1 MVTIFEYE
9 YDKSQRNKD
18 YCFSNTTILFL
29 QRTSN
34 VGMKKVFVG
43 YFKGVSVRIKKTTKN
58 SIQKTKNSLNSFRI
72 QYAISNH

>member
-18 YCFSNTTILFL
+18 YCFSNTTVLFL
-29 QRTSN
+29 QRTSK
-34 VGMKKVFVG
+34 MKKVFVG
-43 YFKGVSVRIKKTTKN
+43 YFKRISVRIKKTTKN
-58 SIQKTKNSLNSFRI
+58 SIQKTKNGLNSFRI